1 MKFVNAKIIKSLNKN
16 NILSGVY
23 KFCLKN
29 KINLAEI
36 NHIKDVVP
44 SIKLLNISNIK
55 PKTNIAKYEVFFITK
70 K

>member
-36 NHIKDVVP
+36 SHIKDVVP

-55 PKTNIAKYEVFFITK
+55 PKINIVKYEVFFIIK